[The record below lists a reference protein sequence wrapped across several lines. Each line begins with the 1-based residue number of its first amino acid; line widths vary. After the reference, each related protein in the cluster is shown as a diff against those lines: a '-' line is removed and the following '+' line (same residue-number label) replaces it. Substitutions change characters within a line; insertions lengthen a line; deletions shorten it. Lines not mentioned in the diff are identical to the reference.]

1 VLLKLYF
8 TTMLTETKYVKPAL
22 IITLVLLIACAAQA
36 QVVQSDTA
44 AHRPF
49 QRYWTKP
56 RFAPKVGFGI
66 QETGFGELGV
76 QLHQI
81 YVHPLTLASAG
92 PYATVDAVF
101 QKDDIIIG
109 PKLGYEFTA
118 GLLGV
123 AADFTYYTDFERES
137 VMFTP
142 KAGLTVLGFVNLFYG
157 RNIPLSQDT
166 FSAIS
171 KNRFSLIF
179 NINPDYYHIHE
190 ARHKSR

>member
-1 VLLKLYF
+1 
-8 TTMLTETKYVKPAL
+8 MLTETKHVKPF
-22 IITLVLLIACAAQA
+22 LVLVLFVIIMCDARAQA
-36 QVVQSDTA
+36 SDTA
-44 AHRPF
+44 QHRPF
-49 QRYWTKP
+49 QRYWTEP
-56 RFAPKVGFGI
+56 RIVPKVGFGV
-66 QETGFGELGV
+66 QETGFGEIGV
-76 QLHQI
+76 AWHQI

-123 AADFTYYTDFERES
+123 AADFTYYTDFKRES

-142 KAGLTVLGFVNLFYG
+142 KAGLTVLGFVNVFYG
-157 RNIPLSQDT
+157 RNITLSDDY

-171 KNRFSLIF
+171 KNRISIVF

-190 ARHKSR
+190 AKKKRVKNR